1 MKQLLRV
8 LTRTKCRLWEV
19 VFVSF
24 VLGYLRQAYYF
35 ALQIYNAA
43 CEWFAKSEFQFAD
56 EEQTRHFRWPSVL
69 YKRPKKTKKNKIR
82 EQQRCSKRDSGFKH
96 LELNKS
102 CLKETLHTATLL
114 TPETPTSLI
123 YVGTTAQAHTYMLLS
138 VSTATN
144 QSVPIQPRT
153 HFPPCSLGALSL
165 TLTHSLISSPARHNL
180 QKSPAVCI
188 WQDTFSAIP
197 SATYFSTN
205 NNRLKLQCI
214 VSCYVSLLIGS
225 SSQSQL
231 LIQIFNSSTHFQT
244 THIQPTELTQR

>member
-43 CEWFAKSEFQFAD
+43 CEWFAKSRSSSLLMKSRQDTSGGQVFC
-56 EEQTRHFRWPSVL
+56 TRGQRRQRKNQRAAEMLQKRQRLQALRTKQKLSQGNAPHSYPPDPRNTHQSHICRHNSTSTHIHASLRLHSNKLVSSHPAKNPLSSVFL
-69 YKRPKKTKKNKIR
+69 RR
-82 EQQRCSKRDSGFKH
+82 
-96 LELNKS
+96 
-102 CLKETLHTATLL
+102 
-114 TPETPTSLI
+114 SL
-123 YVGTTAQAHTYMLLS
+123 AHT
-138 VSTATN
+138 
-144 QSVPIQPRT
+144 
-153 HFPPCSLGALSL
+153 H
-165 TLTHSLISSPARHNL
+165 TLFLISSPARHNL
-180 QKSPAVCI
+180 HKPPAVCI

-244 THIQPTELTQR
+244 THIQPTELTRR

>member
-19 VFVSF
+19 VLVFF

-43 CEWFAKSEFQFAD
+43 CEWFAKSRSSSLLMKSRQDTSGGQVFC
-56 EEQTRHFRWPSVL
+56 TRGQRRQ
-69 YKRPKKTKKNKIR
+69 KKIR

-180 QKSPAVCI
+180 HKPPAVCI

-231 LIQIFNSSTHFQT
+231 LISIFNSSTHFQT
-244 THIQPTELTQR
+244 THIQPTELTRR